1 MVYNKRN
8 HTIYRSLQERVQ
20 PMKIRNY
27 RLFKRTAAMMAAI
40 IMLVSVTALMSG
52 CRSGV
57 NGEVYVYCYGDYF
70 DPMLLEDFEAE
81 TGIRVIPDY
90 YDTAEEMYTVLEN
103 NATTYDCVCTSDYM
117 IQRMIEN
124 GMLAELD
131 MNNIPEIE
139 NIGDVYMQK
148 SESFDPGNKYSV
160 PYQAGVSGIL
170 YNKEM
175 VGDVEID
182 SWDDLWNE
190 KFKNSLVMPDSV
202 RDAFM
207 IGLKKLGYSLNS
219 TNEKEIGAAADELM
233 NQKPLVYKYANDSA
247 RDLLANGS
255 AAVGV
260 VWNGEY
266 IYTKDLNEDV
276 EFVVPKEG
284 SEFFIDSWVIPK
296 DAVNK
301 EKAEAWINFL
311 CKAEVA
317 AANFDYLYY
326 TTPNEAALD
335 LIDEEYLE
343 EEAVFPDDDT
353 LARCESL
360 VTLDPESTKLYSDYW
375 KKVKAK

>member
-1 MVYNKRN
+1 MRKDIKNRF
-8 HTIYRSLQERVQ
+8 
-20 PMKIRNY
+20 
-27 RLFKRTAAMMAAI
+27 FKRTAALMAAVM
-40 IMLVSVTALMSG
+40 MLISFTALMSG

-103 NATTYDCVCTSDYM
+103 NATTYDCICTSDYM

-124 GMLAELD
+124 DMLAELD
-131 MNNIPEIE
+131 TANIPEVS
-139 NIGDVYMQK
+139 NIADVYMQK

-160 PYQAGVSGIL
+160 PYQLGIAGIL
-170 YNKEM
+170 YNKTM
-175 VGDVEID
+175 VGDVVID

-190 KFKNSLVMPDSV
+190 KFSNSLVMPDSV

-207 IGLKKLGYSLNS
+207 IALKKLGYSENS
-219 TNEKEIGAAADELM
+219 TSEKEIKEAAEELIR
-233 NQKPLVYKYANDSA
+233 QKPLVYKYANDSA

-276 EFVVPKEG
+276 EFVVPEEG

-296 DAVNK
+296 DAINK

-317 AANFDYLYY
+317 AKNFDYLYY
-326 TTPNEAALD
+326 TTPNEAALE
-335 LIDEEYLE
+335 LIDEEYLNE
-343 EEAVFPDDDT
+343 KAVFPDEDT
-353 LARCESL
+353 VSRCESL
-360 VTLDPESTKLYSDYW
+360 VTLDPSSTELYSNYW
-375 KKVKAK
+375 KKVKAN

>member
-1 MVYNKRN
+1 MTKTVSDYKIISLIMCVVL
-8 HTIYRSLQERVQ
+8 TIAFS
-20 PMKIRNY
+20 
-27 RLFKRTAAMMAAI
+27 F
-40 IMLVSVTALMSG
+40 VSSG

-57 NGEVYVYCYGDYF
+57 NGEVYVYCYGDYY
-70 DPMLLEDFEAE
+70 DPMILEDFEAE

-124 GMLAELD
+124 DMLAELNKD
-131 MNNIPEIE
+131 AMPETTNID
-139 NIGDVYMQK
+139 NVYMEK
-148 SESFDPGNKYSV
+148 SESFDPDNRFSV
-160 PYQAGVSGIL
+160 PYQVGISGIL
-170 YNKEM
+170 YNTKM

-182 SWDDLWNE
+182 SWDDLWNK
-190 KFKNSLVMPDSV
+190 KFAGSMVMPDSV

-207 IGLKKLGYSLNS
+207 IGLKKNGYSENS
-219 TNEKEIGAAADELM
+219 TNEAEIKKAADDLIK
-233 NQKPLVYKYANDSA
+233 QKPLVYKYANDSA

-266 IYTKDLNEDV
+266 IYTKELNEDV

-296 DAVNK
+296 EAVNK
-301 EKAEAWINFL
+301 EKAEAWINYL

-317 AANFDYLYY
+317 AKNFDYLYY
-326 TTPNEAALD
+326 TTPNEAALE
-335 LIDEEYLE
+335 LIDEEYLNE
-343 EEAVFPDDDT
+343 KAVFPDDET
-353 LARCESL
+353 VARCESL
-360 VTLDPESTKLYSDYW
+360 VTLDPKTTDLYSNYW
-375 KKVKAK
+375 KKVKAE

>member
-1 MVYNKRN
+1 MKKRLK
-8 HTIYRSLQERVQ
+8 YRK
-20 PMKIRNY
+20 KI
-27 RLFKRTAAMMAAI
+27 AAIMAAV
-40 IMLVSVTALMSG
+40 IMAVSFTALMSG

-70 DPMLLEDFEAE
+70 DPMILEDFEAE

-124 GMLAELD
+124 DMLSELD
-131 MNNIPEIE
+131 MENIPDSS
-139 NIGDVYMQK
+139 NIADVYMKK
-148 SESFDPGNKYSV
+148 SEEFDPGNKYSV
-160 PYQAGVSGIL
+160 PYQLGISGIL
-170 YNKEM
+170 YNTKM
-175 VGDVEID
+175 VGDVKID

-190 KFKNSLVMPDSV
+190 KFKDSMVMPDSV

-207 IGLKKLGYSLNS
+207 IALKKLGYSENT
-219 TNEKEIGAAADELM
+219 TNEEEIKAAADELIK
-233 NQKPLVYKYANDSA
+233 QKPLVYKYANDSA

-255 AAVGV
+255 AAIGV

-276 EFVVPKEG
+276 EFVIPEEG
-284 SEFFIDSWVIPK
+284 SEFFVDSWVIPK

-301 EKAEAWINFL
+301 EKAEAWINYL

-317 AANFDYLYY
+317 AKNFDYLYY

-335 LIDEEYLE
+335 LIDEEYLNE
-343 EEAVFPDDDT
+343 KAVFPDEET
-353 LARCESL
+353 IERCESL
-360 VTLDPESTKLYSDYW
+360 ITLDPDTTRLYSDYW
-375 KKVKAK
+375 KKVKAE

>member
-1 MVYNKRN
+1 
-8 HTIYRSLQERVQ
+8 
-20 PMKIRNY
+20 MKKSTNR
-27 RLFKRTAAMMAAI
+27 RLFKRTAALMAA
-40 IMLVSVTALMSG
+40 MMLLVSVTVFMSG

-117 IQRMIEN
+117 IQRMIQN
-124 GMLAELD
+124 DMLAEL
-131 MNNIPEIE
+131 NGSNIPELG
-139 NIGDVYMQK
+139 NIGEVYMQK

-160 PYQAGVSGIL
+160 PYQVGISGIL

-190 KFKNSLVMPDSV
+190 DFRNSLVMPDSV

-207 IGLKKLGYSLNS
+207 IGLKKLGYSENS
-219 TNEKEIGAAADELM
+219 TSESEIKAAADELIK
-233 NQKPLVYKYANDSA
+233 QKPLVYKYANDSA

-266 IYTKDLNEDV
+266 IYTKELNEDV

-317 AANFDYLYY
+317 VKNFDYLYY

-335 LIDEEYLE
+335 FIDEEYLE
-343 EEAVFPDDDT
+343 EEAVFPSDET
-353 LARCESL
+353 IARCESL
-360 VTLDPESTKLYSDYW
+360 VTLDPDTTKLYSDYW
-375 KKVKAK
+375 KEVKSK